1 MNKEQLKNRLVE
13 IQENII
19 KELEEKIGVTHSMVD
34 IDEESTHDP
43 EDFSHQYESGEL
55 ETLIRTQLNK
65 AKVDL
70 SALNE
75 MDFSTTDT
83 VRAGAFVQTEK
94 FNFFVGFPTVPFDM
108 DGLHIVGVS
117 KASPIYPF
125 MIGKK
130 TGDSFEFS
138 GKKYVIKSIA

>member
-1 MNKEQLKNRLVE
+1 MNKLELKNRLVE

-19 KELEEKIGVTHSMVD
+19 KELEEKISTTHSMVD

-43 EDFSHQYESGEL
+43 EDYSHQYESGEI
-55 ETLIRTQLNK
+55 EQLIRAQLNK

-70 SALNE
+70 SQLEE
-75 MDFSTTDT
+75 MDFSETDT

-94 FNFFVGFPTVPFDM
+94 YNFIVGFPTVPFDM

-117 KASPIYPF
+117 KASPIFPF
-125 MIGKK
+125 MMGKK
-130 TGDSFEFS
+130 NGDSFEFS
-138 GKKYVIKSIA
+138 GKKYVIKNVI